1 MLSIQKY
8 FKKGK
13 HIVKNVPVKF
23 IQNLKRA
30 KRVFDIKVNWNV
42 NFTWVWIWLSE
53 SQNIRSLLDFQINLK
68 VFNDHMDEIKSL
80 FSLSSP
86 HFCMH
91 INVRIQNKIQTLDFE
106 RIIEIHDLKDFY
118 QILKLI
124 DFLSHHFRYRVKSR
138 RTWGDISKTFS

>member
-1 MLSIQKY
+1 
-8 FKKGK
+8 
-13 HIVKNVPVKF
+13 
-23 IQNLKRA
+23 
-30 KRVFDIKVNWNV
+30 
-42 NFTWVWIWLSE
+42 
-53 SQNIRSLLDFQINLK
+53 
-68 VFNDHMDEIKSL
+68 MDEIKSL